1 MIPWWR
7 VVAKNGRITSPD
19 AILQEELLR
28 SEGVPMQAAGL
39 VQINDAFWLP
49 VLD

>member
-7 VVAKNGRITSPD
+7 VVAKNGCITSPD